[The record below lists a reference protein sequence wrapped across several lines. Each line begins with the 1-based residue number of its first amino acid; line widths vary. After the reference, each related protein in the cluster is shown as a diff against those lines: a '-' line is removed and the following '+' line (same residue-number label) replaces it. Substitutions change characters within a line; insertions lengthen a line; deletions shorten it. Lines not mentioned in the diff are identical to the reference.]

1 MSSARPLPTQCPALL
16 LDQIPQSVFAHLI
29 ITVANTLLKWD
40 LRVRTRRTL
49 TRLTDAELNDIGLT
63 RDDAD
68 TEARRPFWQG

>member
-1 MSSARPLPTQCPALL
+1 MSSASPLPTQHPALL
-16 LDQIPQSVFAHLI
+16 PEQIPQSAFAHMI
-29 ITVANTLLKWD
+29 ITVASVLLDWD
-40 LRVRTRRTL
+40 LRIRTRRAL